1 MNKENFHRHEGYQ
14 QGFSDGKM
22 TGGGIDNKYVKN
34 LLKTKTQHLSNEESL
49 NYKMGWQ
56 DGYTDGVNSVIMFL
70 KENFSKNKYVRQ
82 RKLLE
87 KSNGWIRRLVVVPEI

>member
-1 MNKENFHRHEGYQ
+1 MKKENCHRHEGYQ

-22 TGGGIDNKYVKN
+22 TGGGINNEYVKN
-34 LLKTKTQHLSNEESL
+34 LFKTETQYLSNEESL

-70 KENFSKNKYVRQ
+70 QENFSKNQMDGLKDWPIY
-82 RKLLE
+82 
-87 KSNGWIRRLVVVPEI
+87 I